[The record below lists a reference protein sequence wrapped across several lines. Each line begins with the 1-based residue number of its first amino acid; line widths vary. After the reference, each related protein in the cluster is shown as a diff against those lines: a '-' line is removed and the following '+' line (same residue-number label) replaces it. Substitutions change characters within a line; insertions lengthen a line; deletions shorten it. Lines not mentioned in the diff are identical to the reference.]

1 MKPKD
6 RSCNLLL
13 NNLIDKIRKNK
24 LKRSETLSPLS
35 AKENPAVLVYSPGPT
50 FFPADLQPHH
60 QSITRLHTSSFS
72 VSSPSVRHLSSLLQ
86 VSPLSVYCYSVTAV
100 STMATLISQNAVSKD
115 RGEKIKRKNPDL
127 DEPLTL
133 DVLQETKNSENMT
146 TVKPKKKKKERKE
159 DKQAETEQAIEMKKL
174 ENVLFGSLYPVEF
187 GKNIEE
193 EEEEEEGET
202 ALFFTDRSANSVLSV
217 YEEDAKTGEIEI
229 VATEDHAPRKPVWVD
244 EEEEKTN
251 INISKV
257 NRLRKIRKDEDE
269 KLISGSEY
277 VSRLRAHHM
286 KLNPSTDWARPD
298 SRERIY
304 NSDDSDQENG
314 DFDGI
319 LQTTEDLV
327 VSGSSK
333 LLPGLL
339 EYSRL
344 VDANAQ
350 DPSSGPI
357 NSVQFHRNGQL
368 LLTGGLDKKLRF
380 FQIDGK
386 RNTKIQSIFVDDC
399 PIRKAAFT
407 PDGSQVILSGRRKFF
422 YSFDLVKAT
431 MDKIG
436 PLVGRE
442 EKSLETFEISPDSK
456 TIAFIGNE
464 GYILLVSSKAKELIG
479 TLKMNGTAR
488 ALTFGNHG
496 QELVATGG
504 DGQIYH
510 FDMRSMSC
518 FHKGVDEGC
527 LTGTALGMSPN
538 GNIFAAGSD
547 SGIVNVYNKEDFLG
561 GNRKPMKRI
570 ENLTTKVDFIKF
582 NSDAQILAICSS
594 MKKNSMKLVHVP
606 SFTVFSNW
614 PPANKALQFPRCL
627 DFSPGGGM
635 MAMGNAAGHVLLY
648 KLNHYQH
655 A

>member
-1 MKPKD
+1 M
-6 RSCNLLL
+6 
-13 NNLIDKIRKNK
+13 
-24 LKRSETLSPLS
+24 
-35 AKENPAVLVYSPGPT
+35 
-50 FFPADLQPHH
+50 
-60 QSITRLHTSSFS
+60 
-72 VSSPSVRHLSSLLQ
+72 
-86 VSPLSVYCYSVTAV
+86 
-100 STMATLISQNAVSKD
+100 
-115 RGEKIKRKNPDL
+115 
-127 DEPLTL
+127 
-133 DVLQETKNSENMT
+133 LQETKISENLSI
-146 TVKPKKKKKERKE
+146 VKPKKKKRE
-159 DKQAETEQAIEMKKL
+159 DKVAETEMKKL

-193 EEEEEEGET
+193 EED
-202 ALFFTDRSANSVLSV
+202 ALFITDRSANSALSV
-217 YEEDAKTGEIEI
+217 YEEDAAI
-229 VATEDHAPRKPVWVD
+229 VATEDLAPRTPVWVD
-244 EEEEKTN
+244 EEEAKTN

-257 NRLRKIRKDEDE
+257 NRLRKIRKEEDE
-269 KLISGSEY
+269 KIISGSEY

-298 SRERIY
+298 SHVY
-304 NSDDSDQENG
+304 NSDDSDG

-327 VSGSSK
+327 VPGSSK

-344 VDANAQ
+344 VDANGQ

-399 PIRKAAFT
+399 PIRKASFT

-422 YSFDLVKAT
+422 YSFDLVKAK

-464 GYILLVSSKAKELIG
+464 GYILLVSSKTKELIG

-488 ALTFGNHG
+488 ALTFGNDG

-527 LTGTALGMSPN
+527 LTGTALGMSPK

-547 SGIVNVYNKEDFLG
+547 SGIVNVYNKEEFLG

-582 NSDAQILAICSS
+582 NCDAQILAICSS

-635 MAMGNAAGHVLLY
+635 MALGNAAGHVLLY
-648 KLNHYQH
+648 KLNHYRH

>member
-1 MKPKD
+1 MK
-6 RSCNLLL
+6 
-13 NNLIDKIRKNK
+13 
-24 LKRSETLSPLS
+24 
-35 AKENPAVLVYSPGPT
+35 
-50 FFPADLQPHH
+50 
-60 QSITRLHTSSFS
+60 
-72 VSSPSVRHLSSLLQ
+72 
-86 VSPLSVYCYSVTAV
+86 
-100 STMATLISQNAVSKD
+100 
-115 RGEKIKRKNPDL
+115 
-127 DEPLTL
+127 
-133 DVLQETKNSENMT
+133 
-146 TVKPKKKKKERKE
+146 TVKPKKKKRERKE
-159 DKQAETEQAIEMKKL
+159 DIEAETEQAIEMKKL

-187 GKNIEE
+187 GKNIEKDE
-193 EEEEEEGET
+193 ES
-202 ALFFTDRSANSVLSV
+202 ALFFTDRSANSVLTV
-217 YEEDAKTGEIEI
+217 YEEDAPMGEI
-229 VATEDHAPRKPVWVD
+229 VATEDYTPRKPVWVD
-244 EEEEKTN
+244 EEEEKAN

-257 NRLRKIRKDEDE
+257 NRLRKIRKEEDE

-277 VSRLRAHHM
+277 VSRLRAQHV
-286 KLNPSTDWARPD
+286 KLNPSTEWARFD
-298 SRERIY
+298 SCERNY
-304 NSDDSDQENG
+304 SSDSDQENG
-314 DFDGI
+314 DFDGL
-319 LQTTEDLV
+319 LQTTKDLV
-327 VSGSSK
+327 VSGSAK
-333 LLPGLL
+333 LLAGLL

-386 RNTKIQSIFVDDC
+386 RNTKIQTIFVDDC

-422 YSFDLVKAT
+422 YGFDLVKAK

-464 GYILLVSSKAKELIG
+464 GYILLVSSKTKELIG

-488 ALTFGNHG
+488 ALSFANHG
-496 QELVATGG
+496 QELLSTGG

-510 FDMRSMSC
+510 FDLRTMTC

-527 LTGTALGMSPN
+527 LTGTAIDMSPN
-538 GNIFAAGSD
+538 GNMFAAGSD
-547 SGIVNVYNKEDFLG
+547 SGIVNVYNREEFLG
-561 GNRKPMKRI
+561 GNRKPMKTI
-570 ENLTTKVDFIKF
+570 ENLTTKVDFMKF

-614 PPANKALQFPRCL
+614 PPSNRALQYPRCL